1 MITEVEGN
9 KKKPFCALTIIGDC
23 LLALNNF
30 SSAIGNGERW
40 TITTI
45 KLCKNLNSQTVNINL
60 NIAFLILKSCFTSF
74 NHLFSIQA
82 LIEGKLEFPFSF
94 CSKEIQVFTKCS
106 TFYPK
111 KWTKRGLVRRS
122 LREEKN
128 VAKTFLSFWS
138 FLRRGE
144 QKGMYFPKR
153 RMYFQKKELCYKIFE
168 REEECSEIS
177 KNDNDNDYYYNT
189 LVRRSSRKRKNLAKF
204 PMAKLWCFACE
215 ENDILQN
222 FLWTALKTQGV
233 HLSKS
238 STKSFT
244 LTLKLRDE

>member
-82 LIEGKLEFPFSF
+82 LIEGKLKFSFSF

-153 RMYFQKKELCYKIFE
+153 RMYFFKNE
-168 REEECSEIS
+168 RC
-177 KNDNDNDYYYNT
+177 
-189 LVRRSSRKRKNLAKF
+189 
-204 PMAKLWCFACE
+204 
-215 ENDILQN
+215 
-222 FLWTALKTQGV
+222 
-233 HLSKS
+233 
-238 STKSFT
+238 
-244 LTLKLRDE
+244 

>member
-1 MITEVEGN
+1 MCNRNDYRGGREQKE
-9 KKKPFCALTIIGDC
+9 PFLRLDHYWWLFISLEQLFKCHWQWG
-23 LLALNNF
+23 
-30 SSAIGNGERW
+30 RW

-82 LIEGKLEFPFSF
+82 LIEGKLKFSFSF

-128 VAKTFLSFWS
+128 VARTFLSFWS

-153 RMYFQKKELCYKIFE
+153 RMYF
-168 REEECSEIS
+168 S
-177 KNDNDNDYYYNT
+177 KMS
-189 LVRRSSRKRKNLAKF
+189 LVRRSLRKKKKVFSKKKNVFSK
-204 PMAKLWCFACE
+204 KG
-215 ENDILQN
+215 
-222 FLWTALKTQGV
+222 AL
-233 HLSKS
+233 L
-238 STKSFT
+238 
-244 LTLKLRDE
+244 

>member
-82 LIEGKLEFPFSF
+82 LIEGKLKFSFSF

-128 VAKTFLSFWS
+128 VAKAFFIFLIF
-138 FLRRGE
+138 FCE
-144 QKGMYFPKR
+144 EVNKKECI
-153 RMYFQKKELCYKIFE
+153 FQK
-168 REEECSEIS
+168 EECIF
-177 KNDNDNDYYYNT
+177 K
-189 LVRRSSRKRKNLAKF
+189 KKG
-204 PMAKLWCFACE
+204 
-215 ENDILQN
+215 
-222 FLWTALKTQGV
+222 AL
-233 HLSKS
+233 L
-238 STKSFT
+238 
-244 LTLKLRDE
+244 

>member
-1 MITEVEGN
+1 MIYHKPSYHEYNDYNDDLYHHGKCVIALITEVEGN

-82 LIEGKLEFPFSF
+82 LIEGKLKISFSF

-153 RMYFQKKELCYKIFE
+153 RMYFFKNE
-168 REEECSEIS
+168 RC
-177 KNDNDNDYYYNT
+177 
-189 LVRRSSRKRKNLAKF
+189 
-204 PMAKLWCFACE
+204 
-215 ENDILQN
+215 
-222 FLWTALKTQGV
+222 
-233 HLSKS
+233 
-238 STKSFT
+238 
-244 LTLKLRDE
+244 

>member
-82 LIEGKLEFPFSF
+82 LIEGKLKISFSF

-138 FLRRGE
+138 FLRRGD
-144 QKGMYFPKR
+144 QKGMYFSKR
-153 RMYFQKKELCYKIFE
+153 RMYL
-168 REEECSEIS
+168 S
-177 KNDNDNDYYYNT
+177 KMS
-189 LVRRSSRKRKNLAKF
+189 LVRRSLRKKKNVFSKKKNIF
-204 PMAKLWCFACE
+204 SKKG
-215 ENDILQN
+215 
-222 FLWTALKTQGV
+222 AL
-233 HLSKS
+233 
-238 STKSFT
+238 
-244 LTLKLRDE
+244 

>member
-1 MITEVEGN
+1 MFHI
-9 KKKPFCALTIIGDC
+9 
-23 LLALNNF
+23 
-30 SSAIGNGERW
+30 
-40 TITTI
+40 
-45 KLCKNLNSQTVNINL
+45 
-60 NIAFLILKSCFTSF
+60 

-82 LIEGKLEFPFSF
+82 LIEGKLKISFSF

-153 RMYFQKKELCYKIFE
+153 RMYFKKWALLEDPWERRRRYFPKRRMNFQKKTSFVIG
-168 REEECSEIS
+168 
-177 KNDNDNDYYYNT
+177 
-189 LVRRSSRKRKNLAKF
+189 SSREKKNVAKF
-204 PMAKLWCFACE
+204 PRM
-215 ENDILQN
+215 IMIIYIIVI
-222 FLWTALKTQGV
+222 FLFEDPRERG
-233 HLSKS
+233 
-238 STKSFT
+238 
-244 LTLKLRDE
+244 RI

>member
-82 LIEGKLEFPFSF
+82 LIEGKLKFSFSF

-128 VAKTFLSFWS
+128 VAKTFFI
-138 FLRRGE
+138 FLI
-144 QKGMYFPKR
+144 FFAKR
-153 RMYFQKKELCYKIFE
+153 WTKRNVFSKK
-168 REEECSEIS
+168 
-177 KNDNDNDYYYNT
+177 KN
-189 LVRRSSRKRKNLAKF
+189 VFVKNE
-204 PMAKLWCFACE
+204 PC
-215 ENDILQN
+215 
-222 FLWTALKTQGV
+222 
-233 HLSKS
+233 
-238 STKSFT
+238 
-244 LTLKLRDE
+244 